1 MDREKQ
7 MQSLVKTAKSVDDA
21 VNEALIEMNC
31 SLDDVNIEILEE
43 ARSGLFGLIGSRDA
57 IVRVS
62 LKQDAMSAT
71 RVDDSFSASELSN
84 PTSEAEASTSE
95 AGAAES
101 EEEVSEENAANEEMP
116 QPEELVSSS
125 EPAPEVGDAAEKAVS
140 PAEEPEAVKPPQKE
154 LDAVQ
159 NEEPKFVSSE
169 ADEVN
174 MPADEE
180 TAKESEE
187 KPEQTADAAVLQEET
202 KTLLSALL
210 AHMHISASVRCTIDQ
225 DNLVAEIFD
234 ITDED
239 MGIVIGRR
247 AETLN
252 AMQYLLSVAVNR
264 RSQNHLRVFLDVGG
278 YRSRRKANIEKIAR
292 RNAEK
297 VQRFK
302 KPISLEPMNA
312 YERRIVH
319 YALQDMRHITT
330 ISEGKDPYRKVV
342 IQYEK

>member
-1 MDREKQ
+1 MDREKK

-31 SLDDVNIEILEE
+31 SLNDVNIEILEE

-62 LKQDAMSAT
+62 LKQDAM
-71 RVDDSFSASELSN
+71 DSEQVKDSSLASELSESALEMSAKKTEETAFDKKTIVEVAQQ
-84 PTSEAEASTSE
+84 PADEAVL
-95 AGAAES
+95 
-101 EEEVSEENAANEEMP
+101 VSEPTFDVED
-116 QPEELVSSS
+116 
-125 EPAPEVGDAAEKAVS
+125 G
-140 PAEEPEAVKPPQKE
+140 AEEAALPAGEPNEDAELSLEESASMPTETKE
-154 LDAVQ
+154 T
-159 NEEPKFVSSE
+159 VSSE
-169 ADEVN
+169 ADVVKTSAN
-174 MPADEE
+174 EE
-180 TAKESEE
+180 TAEESSVPPVCAE
-187 KPEQTADAAVLQEET
+187 VLQEET
-202 KTLLSALL
+202 RKLLSELL
-210 AHMHISASVRCTIDQ
+210 THMHISASVRCVIDK
-225 DNLVAEIFD
+225 DNLFAEIFD

-252 AMQYLLSVAVNR
+252 AMQYLLSVAVHR
-264 RSQNHLRVFLDVGG
+264 RTQNHLRVFLDVGG

-319 YALQDMRHITT
+319 YALQDMKHITT